1 MVKVVSRRRRVLE
14 EPEEVLNLAQRWLA
28 QLISYWKWLLV
39 GLVAVVVALG
49 AWGITSHLKAR
60 QEEKAAVAWAQVG
73 SKIFGSEAN
82 AEALKA
88 LEALIREYPGTKAA
102 KEAEMVRAHLLY
114 QMKNYA
120 EAAKAYGSL
129 PKSRD
134 PGWDT
139 LITESLS
146 YCYEAMGDFKKAAEV
161 LKPAAE
167 ETSGAF
173 KGELYQRLGLLLEQ
187 AGERQEAATYWR
199 KLLDQPPNPALVPYL
214 KGKLTAAEA
223 VAPKK

>member
-1 MVKVVSRRRRVLE
+1 MANISSRRRVLE
-14 EPEEVLNLAQRWLA
+14 DSEEVLNLAQRWLA

-49 AWGITSHLKAR
+49 AWGLTSHLKAR
-60 QEEKAAVAWAQVG
+60 QEEKAAAAWAQVG
-73 SKIFGSEAN
+73 SKVFSTEAN
-82 AEALKA
+82 AEALQA
-88 LEALIREYPGTKAA
+88 LEALIKDYPGTMAA
-102 KEAEMVRAHLLY
+102 QEAEMVRAHLLY
-114 QMKNYA
+114 RMKNYA
-120 EAAKAYGSL
+120 EAARAYASL
-129 PKSRD
+129 PQGRE

-173 KGELYQRLGLLLEQ
+173 KSELYQRLGLLLEQ

-199 KLLDQPPNPALVPYL
+199 KLLDLTPNPALASYL
-214 KGKLTAAEA
+214 KEKLATAEA
-223 VAPKK
+223 AARKK